1 MSEYTFLHHLQGTHT
16 HTRTHRYSLF
26 QASPSWILP
35 KMPPRAAPLLLPCLI
50 LAGSRCDLQS
60 QPLLGYPAVP
70 RCRFFSCLADA
81 KPQSAL
87 CAQWDP
93 GNTAGPGL
101 VKAASTPNTR
111 RRAPVFSHTNG
122 LAKWARS
129 TSCLRVA
136 SLCQAGPRDLRC
148 CAPESKD
155 LNPESAELSE
165 SPEVPAMLMLTGC
178 LSLSVRIARLK
189 TTTFSAIIQ
198 LYLSAWYEIV

>member
-16 HTRTHRYSLF
+16 HTRTHRYSFF

-101 VKAASTPNTR
+101 VKAASTPNT
-111 RRAPVFSHTNG
+111 
-122 LAKWARS
+122 LAA
-129 TSCLRVA
+129 
-136 SLCQAGPRDLRC
+136 
-148 CAPESKD
+148 
-155 LNPESAELSE
+155 
-165 SPEVPAMLMLTGC
+165 
-178 LSLSVRIARLK
+178 ARL
-189 TTTFSAIIQ
+189 FSAIQTDSPSGHGRLPVYASPLCVKQVPEIWGVVLPNQKILTLNQ
-198 LYLSAWYEIV
+198 LNCLSHLRCQLC